1 MVRMSFEIIDCLFGN
16 FKCVDD
22 EFGVLFVVFDDF

>member
-1 MVRMSFEIIDCLFGN
+1 MSFEIIDRLFEI
-16 FKCVDD
+16 FKCIDD